1 MSKSKEIE
9 KSINGRSTKQ
19 ELQDALKE
27 AINVIKGFETFDPK
41 VEALKKEKEKVYNEV
56 KKEPSNNLKDLAD
69 QLKTYGLVL
78 ENENETYL
86 KAQQDKFNRY
96 KDLNLAIEFKN
107 KELEELY
114 EVERA
119 LFNLSAILKAHS
131 EKKIELQEEYKN
143 LENNLREKYNSFKSD
158 IENKIRVETL
168 ERETEKD
175 NYKNIKNREIEE
187 YEYEFERK
195 KKKKLDDLNDLIE
208 QKEKVINEKIND
220 LNQRESVI
228 EEKEDHIKELEGK
241 VSNIPNLIKEAEE
254 LSYKKGVDKTTKS
267 NEYAKRILETSHKG
281 TIQLLESKI
290 ESLIEKLD
298 SANNEIIDLKNKLS
312 ESYNKIENMANKS
325 MESTSNSNYM
335 RSLEKLATNNKNE
348 NK

>member
-9 KSINGRSTKQ
+9 KSVNGRSTKQ

-41 VEALKKEKEKVYNEV
+41 VEAVQVRKETVCREVEKDSPDDLLKLANA
-56 KKEPSNNLKDLAD
+56 LKNYA
-69 QLKTYGLVL
+69 VNV
-78 ENENETYL
+78 ENHYENFI
-86 KAQQDKFNRY
+86 KNQQSEIKRY
-96 KDLNLAIEFKN
+96 KDLNEAIIFKN
-107 KELEELY
+107 NELEELY
-114 EVERA
+114 EVDRA

-131 EKKIELQEEYKN
+131 EKKIELQEEYKK
-143 LENNLREKYNSFKSD
+143 LENDLREKYNNFKLD
-158 IENKIRVETL
+158 IENKIRVESL
-168 ERETEKD
+168 QRETEKD
-175 NYKNIKNREIEE
+175 NYKNLKNREIEE

-208 QKEKVINEKIND
+208 QKEKAINVKIDD

-228 EEKEDHIKELEGK
+228 EEKEDYIKELEGK

-254 LSYKKGVDKTTKS
+254 LSYKTGVDKTTKS

-290 ESLIEKLD
+290 ESLTEKLD
-298 SANNEIIDLKNKLS
+298 SANNEITDLKNKLS

-335 RSLEKLATNNKNE
+335 RSLEKLAVNNKNE
-348 NK
+348 TK